1 MAQIK
6 IYGIRDTLIPRRA
19 QLSNI
24 IHECVMEA
32 LEFPADK
39 RAHRFFPMD
48 KDDFLYPG
56 GRSDDYIVIEIMMME
71 GRTVAARKQLIR
83 LLNDNIHRDLGIS
96 LQDIEIVITE
106 SPACNWSFRGIHGD
120 EASLSYRVDI

>member
-1 MAQIK
+1 M
-6 IYGIRDTLIPRRA
+6 
-19 QLSNI
+19 SNV

-56 GRSDDYIVIEIMMME
+56 GRSDDYIIIEIMMME
-71 GRTVAARKQLIR
+71 GRTVATRKQLIR
-83 LLNDNIHRDLGIS
+83 LLNDRIHRDLGIS